1 MDMSSEVH
9 LVEEV
14 VAVVGLEVAVP
25 ERERDRLVEGR
36 STIRERAEPG
46 NGDLRRSGLR
56 DVETDDFRR
65 ADPCQ
70 RRVAMHPSRLLSFSA
85 SISRSAA

>member
-1 MDMSSEVH
+1 MSSEVH

-36 STIRERAEPG
+36 GIIRERAEPG
-46 NGDLRRSGLR
+46 NGDLRRSG
-56 DVETDDFRR
+56 
-65 ADPCQ
+65 AQ
-70 RRVAMHPSRLLSFSA
+70 RR
-85 SISRSAA
+85 